1 MILQRWQHVLE
12 QRRDAVALHSAERT
26 LTFAALDA
34 AARVFDGKVA
44 RGSVEEVMTGIL
56 AAILRQDY
64 VQVVEKDREQRLP
77 TRPPPA
83 GVFLVK
89 QTVGGSGLR
98 RCQFFTA
105 AQILADV
112 DRLHAALKLDGCD
125 AVVSAISPAHSY
137 GLTTTVLQTLLH
149 GLPLHAVAAP
159 FPHLLGEAMEANER
173 AFVPGIPALWRAWLM
188 AGVPMR
194 RAALCVSAGSP
205 LSLELERRF
214 REAHGMKLHS
224 LYGTSEAG
232 AISYDAK
239 DTPREDASDVGT
251 LLPGV
256 HAEVTENG
264 LLQVRSDAVGL
275 GYDELLPGE
284 VFGDGQFL
292 TCDEAEVAGERLRW
306 LRCRGEGIN
315 VAGRKLAPG
324 EIAAKLRQVLGL
336 DGVRVSGQASNDA
349 ERCQQVVAE
358 VDLTP
363 AELTPE
369 LRQRACASLAPWE
382 LPRRWVATREA
393 K

>member
-12 QRRDAVALHSAERT
+12 RRRDAVALYSAERT

-34 AARVFDGKVA
+34 AARDFDGKVA
-44 RGSVEEVMTGIL
+44 RGSAEEVMTGIL
-56 AAILRQDY
+56 AAILRGDY

-77 TRPPPA
+77 SRPPPA
-83 GVFLVK
+83 GTFLIK

-125 AVVSAISPAHSY
+125 VVVSAISPAHSY

-159 FPHLLGEAMEANER
+159 FPQLLGEALKIHKC
-173 AFVPGIPALWRAWLM
+173 AFLPGIPALWRAWLM
-188 AGVPMR
+188 AGVPMDCVG
-194 RAALCVSAGSP
+194 LCVSAGSP
-205 LSLELERRF
+205 LTLELERRF
-214 REAHGMKLHS
+214 HEACGMKLHS

-232 AISYDAK
+232 AISFDAS
-239 DTPREDASDVGT
+239 DVLREDASNVGM

-256 HAEVTENG
+256 QAWVTENG
-264 LLQVRSDAVGL
+264 LLQVHSDAVGL
-275 GYDELLPGE
+275 GYDDLLPGE
-284 VFGDGQFL
+284 VFGGGEFL

-306 LRCRGEGIN
+306 LGCRGEGIN

-324 EIAAKLRQVLGL
+324 EIAAKLRQALGVE
-336 DGVRVSGQASNDA
+336 GVRVSGQASADA

-358 VDLTP
+358 VDLSP

-382 LPRRWVATREA
+382 LPRRWVATRR
-393 K
+393 

>member
-26 LTFAALDA
+26 LTFAALEAMAHD
-34 AARVFDGKVA
+34 FDGRVA
-44 RGSVEEVMTGIL
+44 RGSVEDVLVGVL
-56 AAILRQDY
+56 AAILRGES
-64 VQVVEKDREQRLP
+64 VQVVEKDREKRQP
-77 TRPPPA
+77 PRPPPA
-83 GVFLVK
+83 GTFLIK

-112 DRLHAALKLDGCD
+112 DRLHVALKLDRCD

-159 FPHLLGEAMEANER
+159 FPHLLAEALQSHER
-173 AFVPGIPALWRAWLM
+173 TFLPGIPALWRAWLM
-188 AGVPMR
+188 AGVPLQ
-194 RAALCVSAGSP
+194 RAGLCVSAGSP
-205 LSLELERRF
+205 LTLELEQRF
-214 REAHGMKLHS
+214 REAHGRKLHS

-232 AISYDAK
+232 AISYDASE
-239 DTPREDASDVGT
+239 TPRQDAADVGT

-256 HAEVTENG
+256 HAQVTENG
-264 LLQVRSDAVGL
+264 LLQVRSAAVGL
-275 GYDELLPGE
+275 GYDDPLPGE
-284 VFGDGQFL
+284 VFGDGEFL
-292 TCDEAEVAGERLRW
+292 TCDEAALTGEHLRW
-306 LRCRGEGIN
+306 LGCRGEGIN

-324 EIAAKLRQVLGL
+324 EIAAKLRLALGVE
-336 DGVRVSGQASNDA
+336 GVRVSGQTSSDA
-349 ERCQQVVAE
+349 ERCQQVLAE

-382 LPRRWVATREA
+382 LPRRWVATRR
-393 K
+393 